1 MISPNPRDII
11 IAPVVSEKSYAGV
24 QDKRYSFFVDLR
36 ATKSQI
42 KSALEEIFNVKV
54 VKISTSNIKSK
65 PRRLGKS
72 IGRSARRKKAVVTL
86 SKKDKIDFFESV

>member
-1 MISPNPRDII
+1 MINPNPRDII

-42 KSALEEIFNVKV
+42 KSAIEEIFNVKV
-54 VKISTSNIKSK
+54 AKISTSNIKSK

-72 IGRSARRKKAVVTL
+72 IGRSSRRKKAVVSL

>member
-1 MISPNPRDII
+1 MTNPNPRDII

-42 KSALEEIFNVKV
+42 KSAIEEIFNVKV

-72 IGRSARRKKAVVTL
+72 VGRSSRRKKCVC
-86 SKKDKIDFFESV
+86 

>member
-1 MISPNPRDII
+1 MTSPNPRDII

-42 KSALEEIFNVKV
+42 KSAIEEIFNVKV

-65 PRRLGKS
+65 PRRLGRS
-72 IGRSARRKKAVVTL
+72 IGRSSRRKKAVVTL
-86 SKKDKIDFFESV
+86 GKKDKIDFFESV

>member
-42 KSALEEIFNVKV
+42 KSAIEEIFNVKV

-72 IGRSARRKKAVVTL
+72 IGRSSRRKKAVVTL

>member
-1 MISPNPRDII
+1 MASQNPRDII
-11 IAPVVSEKSYAGV
+11 IGPVISEKSYSGV

-42 KSALEEIFNVKV
+42 KKAIEDIFNVSV
-54 VKISTSNIKSK
+54 ISISTSNIKSK
-65 PRRLGKS
+65 PKRLGRS
-72 IGRSARRKKAVVTL
+72 VGRSSRRKKAVVTL

>member
-42 KSALEEIFNVKV
+42 KSAIEEIFNVKV
-54 VKISTSNIKSK
+54 LKISTSNIKSK

-72 IGRSARRKKAVVTL
+72 IGRSSRKNKAVVTL

>member
-1 MISPNPRDII
+1 MINPNPRDII
-11 IAPVVSEKSYAGV
+11 IAPVVSENSYAGV

-42 KSALEEIFNVKV
+42 KSAIEEIFNVKV

-72 IGRSARRKKAVVTL
+72 IGRSSRRKKAVVTL

>member
-1 MISPNPRDII
+1 MTSPNPRDII

-24 QDKRYSFFVDLR
+24 PDKRYSFFVDLR

-42 KSALEEIFNVKV
+42 KSAIEEIFDVKV

-65 PRRLGKS
+65 PKRLGRS
-72 IGRSARRKKAVVTL
+72 VGRSSRKKKAVVTL
-86 SKKDKIDFFESV
+86 SKKDKIDFFEAV

>member
-1 MISPNPRDII
+1 MSSPNPRDII

-42 KSALEEIFNVKV
+42 KSAIEEVFNVTV

-65 PRRLGKS
+65 PRRLGRS
-72 IGRSARRKKAVVTL
+72 IGRSSRRKKAVVTL
-86 SKKDKIDFFESV
+86 SKKDKLDFFESV